1 MTLIPL
7 AAAAVLTAGLFA
19 QPQQAKKQPQP
30 FVPPDLANVAYGPH
44 ERNVFDLWK
53 AKSAG
58 PTPLVIHIH
67 GGGFGMGDKSQVS
80 RMILEGCL
88 KNGISVASINYRYST
103 QAPYPAPMADS
114 ARAVQ
119 FLRLHAAEYN
129 LNPKAFAATGGSAG
143 AGISLWIGFHDDMA
157 DLKSGDPVLRQS
169 TRLSSMFVTAAQ
181 TTYDPRT
188 IATLIGEKTARHN
201 ALRLLF
207 DVKSGVDPL
216 EAADRFK
223 AYEDGSPITHLSAGD
238 PPVFLYYPHSNTPLP
253 PENNDIGIHHPKFG
267 YFLKERMDKLGI
279 ECTVKVKEDYEQ
291 KQTQYSL
298 DVMNFFLK
306 HFLN

>member
-1 MTLIPL
+1 MPKIRAI
-7 AAAAVLTAGLFA
+7 AAIAILTAGLHA
-19 QPQQAKKQPQP
+19 QPRPLP
-30 FVPPDLANVAYGPH
+30 PPDVANVSYGPH

-53 AKSAG
+53 AKSHK

-67 GGGFGMGDKSQVS
+67 GGGFTQGDKSTVG

-157 DLKSGDPVLRQS
+157 DPTGQDPVLRQS
-169 TRLSSMFVTAAQ
+169 TRLSSIYATAAQ

-188 IATLIGEKTARHN
+188 IAMLIGEETARIN

-207 DVKSGVDPL
+207 DVKPGVDPWK
-216 EAADRFK
+216 ATDRFR
-223 AYEDGSPITHLSAGD
+223 AYEEGSSITYLSPGD
-238 PPVFLYYPHSNTPLP
+238 PPVFLFYPQSNTPLP
-253 PENNDIGIHHPKFG
+253 PETTNIGIHHPKFG
-267 YFLKERMDKLGI
+267 AFLKERMDKLGI
-279 ECTVKVKEDYEQ
+279 ECTVKVKEDYEG
-291 KQTQYSL
+291 KQAQQQQ
-298 DVMNFFLK
+298 DVMAFFLK
-306 HFLN
+306 HFPK